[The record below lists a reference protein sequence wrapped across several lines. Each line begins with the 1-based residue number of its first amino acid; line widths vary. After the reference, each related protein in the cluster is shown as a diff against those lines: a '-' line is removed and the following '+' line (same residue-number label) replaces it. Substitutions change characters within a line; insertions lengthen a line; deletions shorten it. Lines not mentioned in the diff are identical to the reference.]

1 MNENQNIPKLRFEGF
16 TEPWEQHK
24 LGDLAEI
31 KDSARVP
38 NNLWSTSGVPYIR
51 ASDVSNDDLQGVLFL
66 FQEVFDFYR
75 KKTGA
80 PVRGDVLF
88 NGGGEIGKSL
98 FINTDQQ
105 LYAQGG
111 AVLYA
116 RTSESKRL
124 DGVFLSEIF
133 QSRTVKK
140 YIGSTSKGG
149 TMKHFTLEPAK
160 SMPLLIPNDVSEQ
173 HDIGFFL
180 RDLDNLVTL
189 YQHKYE
195 RLQHLKQALLRK
207 MFPKPGEQVPELRF
221 EGFTEPWEQRKFKD
235 IVTIERGGSPRP
247 IEDFVT
253 DSPNGLNWVKIGDAP
268 SLGRYITRTA
278 EKIRPEGLS
287 KTRQVY
293 PGDLILSNSMSFG
306 RPYIMAIEGCI
317 HDGWLLIRDTTKQLD
332 PIYLCQ
338 MLGTP
343 QMFNQYR
350 SLAAGST
357 VNNLNKELVGNA
369 VVPIPCKEEQK
380 VIGKVLD
387 DLDNLVILHQHK
399 YERLQHLKQALLRK
413 MFI

>member
-1 MNENQNIPKLRFEGF
+1 MNETQNTPELRFEGF
-16 TEPWEQHK
+16 TEPWRRQK
-24 LGDLAEI
+24 LGDI
-31 KDSARVP
+31 SD
-38 NNLWSTSGVPYIR
+38 IR
-51 ASDVSNDDLQGVLFL
+51 TGSSDVQDAVEGGRYPFFIRSDEVIRSNKYVFDCEAILTPGEGRIGEVFHYCNGKFDCHQRVYKISDFKNVEAKFVLYDLQHSFKKHAMRNTVKATVDSLRL
-66 FQEVFDFYR
+66 PTLMDFELV
-75 KKTGA
+75 A
-80 PVRGDVLF
+80 PKSVEEQRQ
-88 NGGGEIGKSL
+88 IASL
-98 FINTDQQ
+98 FWHLDDSIA
-105 LYAQGG
+105 LYRRR
-111 AVLYA
+111 Y
-116 RTSESKRL
+116 KRL
-124 DGVFLSEIF
+124 
-133 QSRTVKK
+133 QR
-140 YIGSTSKGG
+140 
-149 TMKHFTLEPAK
+149 
-160 SMPLLIPNDVSEQ
+160 
-173 HDIGFFL
+173 
-180 RDLDNLVTL
+180 
-189 YQHKYE
+189 
-195 RLQHLKQALLRK
+195 LKQALLRK